1 MQVVQQ
7 GHDFHRP
14 LAVVPVPPSAPA
26 AGADFNSRP
35 KDASFDGTQL
45 LCSTVFVRNL
55 SYSSGCRV
63 WQPCMS
69 ADICKKVCWKTSEFV
84 LERNS
89 YLSERGIV
97 LLLFVIALVFFVRGR
112 EEERSNTGERLDWG
126 RDYWEICCF

>member
-1 MQVVQQ
+1 
-7 GHDFHRP
+7 
-14 LAVVPVPPSAPA
+14 
-26 AGADFNSRP
+26 
-35 KDASFDGTQL
+35 
-45 LCSTVFVRNL
+45 
-55 SYSSGCRV
+55 
-63 WQPCMS
+63 MS

-112 EEERSNTGERLDWG
+112 EEERSNTGKRLDWG